1 LAAQDRAEQKVV
13 KLASQTGEAA
23 QGGGLR
29 PVLNLMDQDVGN
41 KFSGSGF
48 HQTEILW
55 DIPVLSGTAFHECLQ
70 IGAALPAK
78 LKSASMLLLG
88 IEGVSVKGRFESL
101 LM

>member
-78 LKSASMLLLG
+78 LKERFDAIVG
-88 IEGVSVKGRFESL
+88 NRGRIG
-101 LM
+101 